1 MARTFATPTEQ
12 DHEPVFFLFFRL
24 RGKGNAIS
32 SVIYRKKTKHSNIS
46 MFVRKKEKD
55 E

>member
-12 DHEPVFFLFFRL
+12 DHEPVFFFFRL
-24 RGKGNAIS
+24 RGKGNVIS
-32 SVIYRKKTKHSNIS
+32 SVIYRKKAKHSNIS

>member
-12 DHEPVFFLFFRL
+12 DHERVYFFFRL
-24 RGKGNAIS
+24 RGKENVIS
-32 SVIYRKKTKHSNIS
+32 AVIYRKKTKHSNIS
-46 MFVRKKEKD
+46 MFIRKKEKD